1 MVTVIEF
8 LSPANKT
15 PGNRGR
21 EEYLQKQSEL
31 LDSETNLLE
40 IDLLRFGAHTVAAPL
55 QSLWEKESWD
65 YLVCL
70 HESWRRNAYLYWP
83 ISLRQPLPRVRVPLT
98 QEVSAVVLNLQ
109 KVFEQAYD
117 DGPYATRMDYRSDPP
132 ILLTD
137 EDAAWMDALLR
148 EKGLRS

>member
-132 ILLTD
+132 IPLTG